1 MKDEAWVES
10 IEQTKRRQRHWERVA
25 QERREIEDRVSMSDD
40 LYRTMSDESLNDM
53 KKKVLDEYKRR
64 QDIRYEE
71 LVQRQ
76 LEESKQLKEKS
87 MYMDFSD
94 AEEEK

>member
-1 MKDEAWVES
+1 MKDEAWVDA
-10 IEQTKRRQRHWERVA
+10 IGLRPRQQLH
-25 QERREIEDRVSMSDD
+25 REEGEETHSVSMSDN

-53 KKKVLDEYKRR
+53 KKKVLEEYKRR

-76 LEESKQLKEKS
+76 LEETKQLKEKS

>member
-1 MKDEAWVES
+1 MKDEDWVES
-10 IEQTKRRQRHWERVA
+10 IEQTKRQQHWERVA

-40 LYRTMSDESLNDM
+40 LYRTMSDESLNNM